1 MKSSKT
7 IDQSLICLLFSN
19 WSNESSV
26 CIESETTIEGP
37 ETRSLSREILP
48 QCCARLPVAVS
59 RVLIRHGVCCGNTYW
74 TVFSEKLCV
83 ERIWDWVS
91 KHNKTYIPFEAELYV
106 DCSKAIQ
113 NTINAI
119 PVLLKTIFT
128 LCQNTIVCSSRRQPQ
143 HRMESFVLKGSETR
157 HLNITNQLS
166 FDTE

>member
-1 MKSSKT
+1 M
-7 IDQSLICLLFSN
+7 
-19 WSNESSV
+19 
-26 CIESETTIEGP
+26 
-37 ETRSLSREILP
+37 
-48 QCCARLPVAVS
+48 
-59 RVLIRHGVCCGNTYW
+59 LIRHGVCCGNTYL
-74 TVFSEKLCV
+74 VKSF
-83 ERIWDWVS
+83 VS
-91 KHNKTYIPFEAELYV
+91 KGSETEYLNITNHIPFEAELYV

-166 FDTE
+166 FDTELPVDCSKIIQYVINAISFPPQTSLLVLRAYIKNPIVCSSKRQP